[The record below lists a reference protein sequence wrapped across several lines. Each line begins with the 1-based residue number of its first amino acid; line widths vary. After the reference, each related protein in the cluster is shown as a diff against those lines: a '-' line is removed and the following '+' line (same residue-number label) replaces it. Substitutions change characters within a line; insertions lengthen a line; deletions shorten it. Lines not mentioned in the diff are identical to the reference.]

1 MFSIGSHEARY
12 SFITKVVYL
21 PPVKLGVV
29 LLTQSKRLAQV
40 EKIEL
45 ASVFLRGQGDFER
58 KSSFFKARIVQR
70 YDES

>member
-1 MFSIGSHEARY
+1 MSSGSIN
-12 SFITKVVYL
+12 
-21 PPVKLGVV
+21 
-29 LLTQSKRLAQV
+29 KRLAQV
-40 EKIEL
+40 VKFEL